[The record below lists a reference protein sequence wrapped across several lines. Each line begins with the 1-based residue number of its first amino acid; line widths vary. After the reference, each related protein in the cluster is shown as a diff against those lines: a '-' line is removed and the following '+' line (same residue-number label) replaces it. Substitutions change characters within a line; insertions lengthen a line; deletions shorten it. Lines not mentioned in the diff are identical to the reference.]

1 MSFLE
6 GETNVSPFAIYK
18 EITEEKFSKMN
29 EKIKQYEQVM
39 DLKDEANRRY
49 YLKCCFDD
57 IISSKNIRNNYTFG
71 IIILEKGNIDETI
84 IKQDKYQD
92 KLKKLF
98 SQFKINFEK
107 QMSKG
112 NGGPNLAL
120 DDEHKND
127 PSLKNDENKNEILP
141 KINIQLKFLSKIYY
155 LYEDK
160 TELINFIV
168 QEIIL
173 NNNKIENKIDS
184 MKEFFENKENFAKKE
199 FKTIEDAKF
208 FIRLFLE
215 INYLNGVIEYI
226 FQTNF
231 VIKKINQEINK
242 ILYLKEFLT
251 IFNIQ
256 KNHEIINEISDI
268 IYQIYTISDKLKELI
283 NECKDRFEYNISEN
297 KNIIHLLKYIIIQ
310 SEKDVLM
317 NIKPHSLLCKKS
329 IIKINIEEKKDQLKD
344 LYFYGNSCIKD
355 IYRNLSKK
363 NNSKNIVYYITNNK
377 SENDEQYK
385 ALNEFDKK
393 VILKISKKEIE
404 KNISMLVKDG
414 GLTQKFMDILKSWF
428 KYFSKGKDQ
437 MTIPDL
443 VECFNILTNKKTKKF
458 TEKSYKIIFFLKKY
472 SDNLNSIVIDKF
484 INFFYI
490 KTIKGI
496 NEDVWMNLQNMNFRS
511 DLSKIP
517 QLKENNILPRYYL
530 SNETEE
536 NKDMNFMNI
545 FKEKYKTSTNKEIY
559 DLLFFLSTDEKLYD
573 YILNNFNKDENMK
586 FTKRQDEYLYNLY
599 IINIIL
605 SIFEDVELKNNK
617 NDKLKDIIICE
628 NEYDLYKTEYKIEL
642 KNKFV
647 VDFIRNNYS
656 DLINFTIKNLEKF
669 DEMQDEKDI
678 EKFFIIIKLNE
689 KCLELINRIYFYYH
703 NIPLETK
710 NEGFI
715 TLGKFSLK
723 LFIEENNLTKE
734 IKAEAKYKDLILQI
748 MKIFD
753 KYYLSDNNI
762 YEKIKG
768 IYDNSF
774 YLFISL
780 LFEKKDIFDDIM
792 NNEEKKNLLNKILN
806 YILMQEKQKNNKIYI
821 RSLYKINLSIE
832 EIHIFLIDLSFSILK
847 SFEGEKL
854 ETLFSLFIKT
864 ILNNGINS
872 ENKKIKEK
880 VLSSLHNYIKDDF
893 NDVKSG
899 PFLQVF
905 GKILEEQNK
914 SKIDIME
921 EKYNNTNLY
930 EIIYDKIIKKEE
942 EILKNK
948 YQKYDDMK
956 NFLNSGIE
964 KEKYIEYDI
973 VKKKIDELFKTNNN
987 NEKNDNN
994 EQNKA
999 LTDSLITFFKSYI
1012 NKNTKNN
1019 KIISKI
1025 VSSIK
1030 KLIEKEANQFNFN
1043 SSESQTP
1050 DPNSNM
1056 QENKIKKSSPYTGIR
1071 NLGTL
1076 CYLGT
1081 IIQQLFWIP
1090 KFRYSILS
1098 VDDLKP
1104 VDKSY
1109 EYTDDDNTLHQT
1121 QKLYTYLLLSS
1132 YGEVIPKDFIFSIKI
1147 FGERVNIKQM
1157 LDSSEFYHNFCDII
1171 HNSLENT
1178 KYKTLIEDLFC
1189 GKSQEKRICSNCG
1202 NTSSKEEEFKQI
1214 SLEVK
1219 DKNDLYESL
1228 DQYISEEIID
1238 DYKCDKCN
1246 NKVKLKKSALFSSL
1260 PNILVFHLKRILYN
1274 NMGEMEKI
1282 YSKFDFPI
1290 NDLNI
1295 KKYCLNSNSDNNDE
1309 NDDKYKYNL
1318 IGINIH
1324 KGTADGGHYINLI
1337 KTSKEEN
1344 KWYLFDDSHVEEY
1357 DFKNFD
1363 DDFNKNDKKTN
1374 TYILFYESVKEKQI
1388 QIPNEKLMNKKY
1400 LIDVFNDN
1408 KMYDYLY
1415 GKKIIDIKNNL
1426 IQLVCDILN
1435 NDSFKLK
1442 EKNLTYIDISK
1453 LLDILIK
1460 LFINFYSLEKTRNNP
1475 EEKDIKNLVNIINK
1489 VFIPIVQEDNIVNGN
1504 NNYKLKLIKEIKE
1517 KFFSDVNIK
1526 LFFANKQIKDLNE
1539 KLYELIHLIIE
1550 ENKKEDEN
1558 IFKKNDFQETI
1569 SFIISRKK
1577 NLSNHLYKIFYELIT
1592 FNPDAYLIHID
1603 ENSFIDLFYGVR
1615 EEENPD
1621 NYKDISNIFEY
1632 YIDKKNILE
1641 ENDKINKVLIEDLN
1655 DTLIILLFDE
1665 SKKTLL
1671 KLIQKIQYNN
1681 KEISD
1686 MFNLDIIQ
1694 KLYNYCLK
1702 DKDKIKE
1709 KQIKLMQLIFDIL
1722 DIKDRYI
1729 EYRTRLLLGF
1739 PTLVMQSSDNT
1750 FIQKFGVNILNNDIN
1765 KEIYEYS
1772 NYNLIK
1778 KDRCVLS
1785 YLFPSMYYKNDENK
1799 LEDSD
1804 RCDLIYELINRALGL
1819 NENNEGN
1826 YFLFKTLY
1834 LMQSRSIK
1842 YDNLY
1847 QEMKSILEK
1856 TGNDK
1861 YDLNKINQAE
1871 KGIIQFVNYEVENM
1885 KKTIDKH
1892 NSGNDEKNESKP
1904 NLPEQYNKWEE
1915 LLNLNFK
1922 VDYIGCVSNIFPN
1935 DIGKIEIITKLEHKK
1950 LNVLRFKI
1958 YTTYFTKKELIA
1970 FSSQNKPFTY
1980 ENVERGSPS
1989 IDNKKENEKILDFS
2003 IFQEK
2008 KDLKEFISYIIELL
2022 KENNKVIIEN
2032 KDIINKYEIKNT
2044 LNKFYA
2050 LSNDNKNVIKSQ
2062 ITYGEMFIDEINN
2075 FYLPEYIYNS
2085 VEENQAINLFNVH
2098 SLKNEYKFF
2107 ESNDIGI
2114 SIKCAKYDKYY
2125 KDIFK

>member
-1 MSFLE
+1 M
-6 GETNVSPFAIYK
+6 
-18 EITEEKFSKMN
+18 
-29 EKIKQYEQVM
+29 
-39 DLKDEANRRY
+39 
-49 YLKCCFDD
+49 
-57 IISSKNIRNNYTFG
+57 
-71 IIILEKGNIDETI
+71 
-84 IKQDKYQD
+84 
-92 KLKKLF
+92 
-98 SQFKINFEK
+98 
-107 QMSKG
+107 
-112 NGGPNLAL
+112 
-120 DDEHKND
+120 
-127 PSLKNDENKNEILP
+127 
-141 KINIQLKFLSKIYY
+141 
-155 LYEDK
+155 
-160 TELINFIV
+160 
-168 QEIIL
+168 
-173 NNNKIENKIDS
+173 
-184 MKEFFENKENFAKKE
+184 
-199 FKTIEDAKF
+199 
-208 FIRLFLE
+208 
-215 INYLNGVIEYI
+215 
-226 FQTNF
+226 
-231 VIKKINQEINK
+231 
-242 ILYLKEFLT
+242 
-251 IFNIQ
+251 
-256 KNHEIINEISDI
+256 
-268 IYQIYTISDKLKELI
+268 
-283 NECKDRFEYNISEN
+283 
-297 KNIIHLLKYIIIQ
+297 
-310 SEKDVLM
+310 
-317 NIKPHSLLCKKS
+317 
-329 IIKINIEEKKDQLKD
+329 
-344 LYFYGNSCIKD
+344 
-355 IYRNLSKK
+355 
-363 NNSKNIVYYITNNK
+363 
-377 SENDEQYK
+377 
-385 ALNEFDKK
+385 
-393 VILKISKKEIE
+393 
-404 KNISMLVKDG
+404 
-414 GLTQKFMDILKSWF
+414 
-428 KYFSKGKDQ
+428 
-437 MTIPDL
+437 
-443 VECFNILTNKKTKKF
+443 
-458 TEKSYKIIFFLKKY
+458 
-472 SDNLNSIVIDKF
+472 
-484 INFFYI
+484 
-490 KTIKGI
+490 
-496 NEDVWMNLQNMNFRS
+496 
-511 DLSKIP
+511 
-517 QLKENNILPRYYL
+517 
-530 SNETEE
+530 
-536 NKDMNFMNI
+536 
-545 FKEKYKTSTNKEIY
+545 
-559 DLLFFLSTDEKLYD
+559 
-573 YILNNFNKDENMK
+573 
-586 FTKRQDEYLYNLY
+586 
-599 IINIIL
+599 
-605 SIFEDVELKNNK
+605 
-617 NDKLKDIIICE
+617 
-628 NEYDLYKTEYKIEL
+628 
-642 KNKFV
+642 
-647 VDFIRNNYS
+647 
-656 DLINFTIKNLEKF
+656 
-669 DEMQDEKDI
+669 
-678 EKFFIIIKLNE
+678 
-689 KCLELINRIYFYYH
+689 
-703 NIPLETK
+703 
-710 NEGFI
+710 
-715 TLGKFSLK
+715 
-723 LFIEENNLTKE
+723 
-734 IKAEAKYKDLILQI
+734 
-748 MKIFD
+748 
-753 KYYLSDNNI
+753 
-762 YEKIKG
+762 
-768 IYDNSF
+768 
-774 YLFISL
+774 
-780 LFEKKDIFDDIM
+780 
-792 NNEEKKNLLNKILN
+792 
-806 YILMQEKQKNNKIYI
+806 
-821 RSLYKINLSIE
+821 
-832 EIHIFLIDLSFSILK
+832 
-847 SFEGEKL
+847 
-854 ETLFSLFIKT
+854 
-864 ILNNGINS
+864 
-872 ENKKIKEK
+872 
-880 VLSSLHNYIKDDF
+880 
-893 NDVKSG
+893 
-899 PFLQVF
+899 
-905 GKILEEQNK
+905 
-914 SKIDIME
+914 
-921 EKYNNTNLY
+921 
-930 EIIYDKIIKKEE
+930 
-942 EILKNK
+942 
-948 YQKYDDMK
+948 
-956 NFLNSGIE
+956 
-964 KEKYIEYDI
+964 
-973 VKKKIDELFKTNNN
+973 
-987 NEKNDNN
+987 
-994 EQNKA
+994 
-999 LTDSLITFFKSYI
+999 ITFFKSYI

-1109 EYTDDDNTLHQT
+1109 EHTDDDNTLHQT

-1132 YGEVIPKDFIFSIKI
+1132 FGEVIPKDFIFSIKI
-1147 FGERVNIKQM
+1147 FGERVNIRQM

-1357 DFKNFD
+1357 NFENFD

-1641 ENDKINKVLIEDLN
+1641 ENDKINKLLIEDLN

-1709 KQIKLMQLIFDIL
+1709 KQIKLMQLIFGIL

-1804 RCDLIYELINRALGL
+1804 RCDLIYELINRVLGL

-1904 NLPEQYNKWEE
+1904 NLPEQYNKWEVNM
-1915 LLNLNFK
+1915 L
-1922 VDYIGCVSNIFPN
+1922 
-1935 DIGKIEIITKLEHKK
+1935 
-1950 LNVLRFKI
+1950 
-1958 YTTYFTKKELIA
+1958 
-1970 FSSQNKPFTY
+1970 
-1980 ENVERGSPS
+1980 
-1989 IDNKKENEKILDFS
+1989 
-2003 IFQEK
+2003 
-2008 KDLKEFISYIIELL
+2008 
-2022 KENNKVIIEN
+2022 
-2032 KDIINKYEIKNT
+2032 
-2044 LNKFYA
+2044 
-2050 LSNDNKNVIKSQ
+2050 
-2062 ITYGEMFIDEINN
+2062 MEIN
-2075 FYLPEYIYNS
+2075 
-2085 VEENQAINLFNVH
+2085 
-2098 SLKNEYKFF
+2098 
-2107 ESNDIGI
+2107 
-2114 SIKCAKYDKYY
+2114 
-2125 KDIFK
+2125 